1 MTYEQIVEML
11 QRIDKSYSHWMKR
24 AGIPVPQTEVHR
36 KYDWLHID
44 APFGLLVHNIMDDPI
59 FIYANNTAQKI
70 FNYTL
75 DEFLRLPSRLSA
87 ANTEQ
92 SDRNRL
98 LQEVEDYGI
107 SQGYTGVR
115 INKQREQFQ
124 ISKGRVWK
132 VLDDSQKRIAT
143 AAMIWV

>member
-1 MTYEQIVEML
+1 MTYEQMMEML
-11 QRIDKSYSHWMKR
+11 QRIDKSYAHWMK
-24 AGIPVPQTEVHR
+24 GETIPVPQTEVNH
-36 KYDWLHID
+36 KYDWLHME
-44 APFGLLVHNIMDDPI
+44 APFGLLVHNAMNDPI

-75 DEFLRLPSRLSA
+75 DEFLMLPSRLSA

-107 SQGYTGVR
+107 SQGYTGDR
-115 INKQREQFQ
+115 INKQGEKFH
-124 ISKGRVWK
+124 ISKGSVWK
-132 VLDDSQKRIAT
+132 ILDNSQKRIAT

>member
-11 QRIDKSYSHWMKR
+11 QRIDKSYSHWMMG
-24 AGIPVPQTEVHR
+24 AGIPVPSTEIYR
-36 KYDWLHID
+36 KYDWLHTD
-44 APFGLLVHNIMDDPI
+44 APFGLLVHNTMDDPI

-107 SQGYTGVR
+107 SEGYTGAR
-115 INKQREQFQ
+115 INKQGEQFQ
-124 ISKGRVWK
+124 ISKGSVWK
-132 VLDDSQKRIAT
+132 ILDDSQKRIAT